1 MNIPDILDLYEY
13 NRWASERTLD
23 AAAMLTN
30 EDYVRPTQGSFSS
43 LRAIMEHILAT
54 EVVWLSRWEGHSLGE
69 APDYQGCVD
78 VNSLARIWKSFW
90 TRQFRFLNALAE
102 EDLSTPIAIR
112 TRSGIE
118 TVQPLGETLVHVVN
132 HATYHRGQAA
142 TLIRSLGGTPQ
153 GTDYFTYCLVRGL
166 KRTGKLTA
174 TN

>member
-1 MNIPDILDLYEY
+1 MTISDILDLYEY

-23 AAAMLTN
+23 AAAQLGKD
-30 EDYVRPTQGSFSS
+30 EYARESPGSFNS

-69 APDYQGCVD
+69 APDYAGCVD
-78 VNSLARIWKSFW
+78 VTSLMRIWKSYW
-90 TRQFRFLNALAE
+90 TRQFRFLNALSD
-102 EDLSTPIAIR
+102 EDLSNAVAIR

-142 TLIRSLGGTPQ
+142 TLIRALGAAPQ
-153 GTDYFTYCLVRGL
+153 STDYFTYCLVRGL
-166 KRTGKLTA
+166 KPAPEQKTT
-174 TN
+174 